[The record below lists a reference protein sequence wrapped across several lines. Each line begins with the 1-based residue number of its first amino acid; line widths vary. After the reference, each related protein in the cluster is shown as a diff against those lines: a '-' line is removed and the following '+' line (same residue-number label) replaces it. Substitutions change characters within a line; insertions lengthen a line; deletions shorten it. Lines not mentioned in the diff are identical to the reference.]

1 MDNDNDD
8 DNDGFESHSNTIIVS
23 MIMFSL
29 GGDCQP
35 GPQLWHQPASC
46 RLLQVCFEL
55 FLIFSLP
62 LKSLIRSHTYIF
74 LKQQLNFF
82 WFKIIAKYWKQ
93 DTHTESPRQAGTT
106 NVLDSDPIS
115 LKDTK
120 IVQKPSR
127 SVNAYVISTL
137 IPLLL
142 QGIFLISS

>member
-1 MDNDNDD
+1 MNNENDD

-62 LKSLIRSHTYIF
+62 LESLFRSHTYIF
-74 LKQQLNFF
+74 PKQQLTF
-82 WFKIIAKYWKQ
+82 
-93 DTHTESPRQAGTT
+93 
-106 NVLDSDPIS
+106 
-115 LKDTK
+115 
-120 IVQKPSR
+120 
-127 SVNAYVISTL
+127 
-137 IPLLL
+137 
-142 QGIFLISS
+142 FLIQDHRQILKKGHTH